1 LRDLAAWLTFQ
12 EQAYP
17 RVIDLGLERLTAVL
31 ARLQWR
37 RPAVPV
43 ITVAGTNGKGSVAA
57 YTASILQAAG
67 LRAGLFTSPHLRDYR
82 ERLRIADAFVS
93 EQRLVAAFERI
104 EAARGEIGLTFF
116 EYNTLAALLTF
127 EEARL
132 DAWVLEIGLGGR
144 LDAVNVV
151 DPDVA
156 VVVSIG
162 FDHQDFLGDTLEA
175 IGAEKAGIFRA
186 GRPAVLG
193 SESMPASV
201 LQRARELGAPLKRL
215 GREFSH
221 SAPGAQGTWD
231 YHGPRWTLPGLP
243 RPALFGATQ
252 IDNAATAIAALEEL
266 GGRLGISA
274 TAVAAGLSAAKLPGR
289 FQIIDPQPGI
299 EPRWIL
305 DVAHNPAAAAVLAR
319 NLRELPCAGR
329 TCAVFGV
336 LADKDA
342 RAVVAALAGVI
353 DHWFLAGTHGP
364 RGLRDE
370 QVAGRVGDLIAGRF
384 TLGGEFAHC
393 CELARASSGAADRI
407 AAFGSFHSVG
417 PVLDW
422 LEAHALVPTARIPE
436 YNAGP

>member
-1 LRDLAAWLTFQ
+1 LRDLAAWLSFQ

-31 ARLQWR
+31 QRLQWR
-37 RPAVPV
+37 RPSVPV
-43 ITVAGTNGKGSVAA
+43 ITVGGTNGKGSVAA
-57 YTASILQAAG
+57 YAASILQAAG

-82 ERLRIADAFVS
+82 ERLRIAGALVS

-127 EEARL
+127 EEAQL

-193 SESMPASV
+193 SQAMPASV
-201 LQRARELGAPLKRL
+201 EQRARELGAPLKRL
-215 GREFSH
+215 GREFSR
-221 SAPGAQGTWD
+221 STPAADGAWD
-231 YHGPRWTLPGLP
+231 YHGPRWTLSGLP

-252 IDNAATAIAALEEL
+252 LDNAATAIAALEEL
-266 GGRLGISA
+266 DGRLRIPA
-274 TAVAAGLSAAKLPGR
+274 TAVAVGLGSAQLPGR
-289 FQIIDPQPGI
+289 FQIIDSQPGR

-342 RAVVAALAGVI
+342 RAVVGALAGVI
-353 DHWFLAGTHGP
+353 DHWFLAGTEGP
-364 RGLRDE
+364 RGLSDR
-370 QVAGRVGDLIAGRF
+370 QVAERAGDLIAGRF
-384 TLGGEFAHC
+384 TLGGDFARG
-393 CELARASSGAADRI
+393 CELARAAAGSSGRVV
-407 AAFGSFHSVG
+407 AFGSFHSVG

-422 LEAHALVPTARIPE
+422 LEAHALVPPARIPE
-436 YNAGP
+436 YNAAP